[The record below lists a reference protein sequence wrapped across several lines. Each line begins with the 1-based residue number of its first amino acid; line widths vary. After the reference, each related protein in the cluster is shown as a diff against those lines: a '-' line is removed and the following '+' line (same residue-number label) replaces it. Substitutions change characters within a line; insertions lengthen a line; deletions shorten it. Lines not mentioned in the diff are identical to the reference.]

1 MSTDTLPRHAAFS
14 YVDGIHTSDAMLI
27 NNASDQAS
35 GLVVDP
41 GPGTRSV
48 DAADIGKLALR
59 TDNLTRWILRAVSP
73 ASWVSCDGAWN
84 ARGWSAALSFA
95 MPGTTQMPTQTVS
108 GAIAFTAVTTGA
120 IAGANLCVNLLANGT
135 NVPTFS
141 LPLREHGSS
150 SGYSNTAGH
159 INILSAWFDGT
170 YYWFSWSQPTSQPD
184 TTAPTLVSAAVPGG
198 APTTIVLTYN
208 EALDTGSVPATSAYA
223 VTNSGG
229 TQNVT
234 GVAVSGVTV
243 TLTTSR
249 TVVST
254 DTITLNYT
262 VPGTNPVRDAA
273 ANNAAALTSQSVTNG
288 VGATGT
294 ILRLATING
303 ANFTEGGNGTTG
315 WTYTQSGGA
324 HGSAFAGDPSL
335 SLAAGANGSFTCR
348 ISAVSGGF
356 PIFVVQPAGT
366 VQTYNAVA
374 SFGIYVIT
382 TASNQYGGVNNGVA
396 SGVTVTRN
404 WATNDLVRLRRQGTV
419 LFVEVS
425 SDNGVS
431 FTEIHQYTGFTTGA
445 IECSIEGA
453 GAGNAFGPITGTGLT

>member
-1 MSTDTLPRHAAFS
+1 MSSDTLPRHAAYT
-14 YVDGIHTSDAMLI
+14 YVEGLHTGDAMLI
-27 NNASDQAS
+27 NNEADQVA

-48 DAADIGKLALR
+48 DAADIGKHALR

-84 ARGWSAALSFA
+84 ARGWSTALSFN
-95 MPGTTQMPTQTVS
+95 MPGTTQMPTQTVT
-108 GAIAFTAVTTGA
+108 GALAFTAATAGA
-120 IAGANLCVNLLANGT
+120 IAGAQLYANIIANGT
-135 NVPTFS
+135 NVPTFAD
-141 LPLREHGSS
+141 PLREHGSS
-150 SGYSNTAGH
+150 SGYSNTTGH
-159 INILSAWFDGT
+159 LNTLSCWYDGT
-170 YYWFSWSQPTSQPD
+170 YYWYSWSQPVSQPD

-229 TQNVT
+229 TQTVSS
-234 GVAVSGVTV
+234 VAVSGTTV

-249 TVVST
+249 TVLST
-254 DTITLNYT
+254 DTITLSYT
-262 VPGTNPVRDAA
+262 VPGSNPVRDEAG
-273 ANNAAALTSQSVTNG
+273 NDVAALTSQAVANG

-303 ANFTEGGNGTTG
+303 ANFAEGGNGTTG

-348 ISAVSGGF
+348 ISAVTGGF
-356 PIFVVQPAGT
+356 PIFVVQPAGA
-366 VQTYNAVA
+366 VASYNAVV
-374 SFGIYVIT
+374 SYGIYVNT
-382 TASNQYGGVNNGVA
+382 TAGNQYGGVTAGA
-396 SGVTVTRN
+396 ATGVTVTRT
-404 WATNDLVRLRRQGTV
+404 WAANDLVRLRRQGTV
-419 LFVEVS
+419 LYVEVS

-431 FTEIHQYTGFTTGA
+431 FTEIHQFTGFTTGA
-445 IECSIEGA
+445 LECSIEGA
-453 GAGNAFGPITGTGLT
+453 GVGNAFGPLTGTGLT